1 MVATPADIWPKS
13 SCIIPNLL
21 LASTSILS
29 SFLTLSLSLSLSLL
43 SLFLPIFLSSR
54 PTNRSARS
62 FSEMQFSKMPKQ
74 ATTFFQTSEPERKI
88 SKTTKRMKKIW
99 YKNDEHGLTRGLKH
113 DVLLPLEA
121 AATAT
126 RTAAAAPVTA
136 PKWLKPA
143 STLRLR
149 RAQQCSS

>member
-1 MVATPADIWPKS
+1 MVATPPDIWPKS

-29 SFLTLSLSLSLSLL
+29 SFLTLSLSLSLSWV
-43 SLFLPIFLSSR
+43 FFFLSFSLPDLQIDQPVLFQKCNSLR
-54 PTNRSARS
+54 CRS
-62 FSEMQFSKMPKQ
+62 KQ
-74 ATTFFQTSEPERKI
+74 LLFFQTSEPERKI

-99 YKNDEHGLTRGLKH
+99 YKNDENGLTRGLKH